1 MKSRDGLKATVQ
13 FTFHLRNLQRFVATL
28 VFMSDSKRYVETLEC
43 QTRDSSAVNALT
55 RTHGSKLPEWSIYLL
70 AILAAVLFVFIVLFA
85 CYANRSQ
92 KLNFQQAL
100 RKGQQ
105 YDHIPLDV
113 MLRHQ
118 VSTNGDGEVNPIYM
132 ASMKTSPR

>member
-1 MKSRDGLKATVQ
+1 M
-13 FTFHLRNLQRFVATL
+13 
-28 VFMSDSKRYVETLEC
+28 ETLEC

-105 YDHIPLDV
+105 YDHVRQPEEDDEHYLDV

-132 ASMKTSPR
+132 ASMKTKTSPR